1 MKISPIFAPHL
12 YAIVYPKDY
21 DTVWNE
27 DICSFFE
34 EDEIG
39 QIDEYERYFDLWSN
53 PLFLE
58 NFFDN
63 NKDYLLLPY
72 WRKMNISIE
81 EVAKRTNDKA
91 QTFEKELIDNQTN
104 IESLFRPLDDRT
116 LNFNELSKGK
126 SKKDWLR
133 FYAIKLENNKFLIT
147 GGAIKLTHKMEDH
160 QTTRDELIKLE
171 KIKNFLAE
179 HGVIDGDSFNDAL
192 YEMTI

>member
-1 MKISPIFAPHL
+1 MKISPIFAPYL

-21 DTVWNE
+21 DIVWNE
-27 DICSFFE
+27 DVCSFFE
-34 EDEIG
+34 EEEIG

-72 WRKMNISIE
+72 WKKMCVSIE
-81 EVAKRTNDKA
+81 EIAKLTSDKA
-91 QTFEKELIDNQTN
+91 QAFEKELIDNQTN
-104 IESLFRPLDDRT
+104 IESFFHPLDDRT

-126 SKKDWLR
+126 SKRYWLR

-147 GGAIKLTHKMEDH
+147 GGAIKLTRKMEDH

-171 KIKNFLAE
+171 KTKNFLVE

-192 YEMTI
+192 YEMIM